1 MNAKHYFLSC
11 FAVLFVLGSYGLCMA
26 QDQTA
31 TLTVREIIFKA
42 DKSGK
47 EKVAVLCNQACVPAL
62 SGLEGKK
69 PRIIMDFAGVSFME
83 PKYRKVTVSGKHVK
97 KIRSYLDHNAKKLR
111 VVLDMAPSK
120 HYIVRAAQDQAVT
133 TFSVSI
139 AEKRRAKGQ
148 AAGMKGSRISIVDRT
163 ARPIEKDSLLEKA
176 AEKQKPASDA
186 KVPVKEPVGE
196 ARPPVKEPVSEA
208 RPPVKEPASS
218 ARAPVDEKPKLPLD
232 RSTADRGRSQM
243 NAGDYKGAI
252 HTFTQIIAENPKDS
266 LSYRLRGN
274 AYQNIGERQ
283 KAIEDWTAA
292 ARLGDPVIQS
302 YLDHMQINWKEA
314 PKK

>member
-11 FAVLFVLGSYGLCMA
+11 FAVLFVLSSFGLCMA

-31 TLTVREIIFKA
+31 TLTVKEITFKA

-47 EKVAVLCNQACVPAL
+47 EKVAVLCSRACVPAL

-83 PKYRKVTVSGKHVK
+83 PKYRKVTVSGMHVK

-120 HYIVRAAQDQAVT
+120 HYIVRAAQDQDVT
-133 TFSVSI
+133 AFSVSI
-139 AEKRRAKGQ
+139 AEKRRAKGK

-163 ARPIEKDSLLEKA
+163 PRPIEKDSLPEKA

-196 ARPPVKEPVSEA
+196 ARLPVKEPVSEV
-208 RPPVKEPASS
+208 RP
-218 ARAPVDEKPKLPLD
+218 PVDEKPKLPLD

-283 KAIEDWTAA
+283 KAVEDWTTA

-302 YLDHMQINWKEA
+302 YLDHMQINWQEA